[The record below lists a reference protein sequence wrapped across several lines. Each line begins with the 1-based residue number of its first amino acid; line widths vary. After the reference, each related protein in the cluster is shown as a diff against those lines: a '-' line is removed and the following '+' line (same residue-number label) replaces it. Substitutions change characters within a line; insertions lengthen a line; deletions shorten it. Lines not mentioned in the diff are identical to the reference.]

1 MGLNNFMSR
10 ADAITHRGLGDLGRP
25 VAVGVI
31 TFTALDQGL
40 PVLGM
45 AIRGNPIV
53 ASVPVKAGVAV
64 GVAGVVEG
72 AFWLTQDAEVLD
84 DRADAAKARWADRA
98 DAVRAKSEK
107 AAAAAES
114 KAAKKAEAKAVKE
127 AAAVRAAAAK
137 AVKEAAADAAA
148 S

>member
-45 AIRGNPIV
+45 AVRGNPIV

-64 GVAGVVEG
+64 GVACAVEG
-72 AFWLTQDAEVLD
+72 VFWLTQDAEVLD
-84 DRADAAKARWADRA
+84 ARADAAQSRWADRA
-98 DAVRAKSEK
+98 AAVRSKDEK
-107 AAAAAES
+107 EEAAEARAI
-114 KAAKKAEAKAVKE
+114 KAAKAVKE
-127 AAAVRAAAAK
+127 AAAVKAAAAR